1 MSIDIKYRHKLQDR
15 LAFSSRRG
23 IFHGADARRVTLPFP
38 LPLSAQIGYVQR
50 NKTFPLPG
58 LLIDAGLCRS
68 KEPLKT
74 VHFA

>member
-1 MSIDIKYRHKLQDR
+1 MSFKLR
-15 LAFSSRRG
+15 RRSSAFVAFSSSERPAG
-23 IFHGADARRVTLPFP
+23 NLPFP

-50 NKTFPLPG
+50 NKTPTLPG